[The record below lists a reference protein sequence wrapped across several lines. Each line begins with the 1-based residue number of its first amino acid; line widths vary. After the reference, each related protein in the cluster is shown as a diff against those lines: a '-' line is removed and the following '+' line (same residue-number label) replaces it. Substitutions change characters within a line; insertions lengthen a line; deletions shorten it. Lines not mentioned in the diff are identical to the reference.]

1 MVIFRNFEKSAYVPS
16 KKYLRVSM
24 TTQNGARRS
33 CTWARRIISDYIFRV
48 AILSNITLHYPFLRI
63 IIWTTRLLYCP
74 QLCPLSMTD
83 DSIWTLHLFD
93 RESPKRLQL
102 KEAAYHA

>member
-1 MVIFRNFEKSAYVPS
+1 
-16 KKYLRVSM
+16 M

-33 CTWARRIISDYIFRV
+33 CTWARRIIYDYIFRV
-48 AILSNITLHYPFLRI
+48 AILSNITSHDPFLSSI
-63 IIWTTRLLYCP
+63 V
-74 QLCPLSMTD
+74 SMTD